1 LADFEPPA
9 VDFLLPHATWDTPP
23 PGRED
28 GRTPYADWLAAV
40 YAAWKADGRRVP
52 VRIFD
57 SIAATTRGG
66 ASGAESLGL
75 EASDLLVI
83 ETDGSLEQADSIKI
97 TFDGAPATGL
107 ALSAHSLN
115 EAAAHPAVRA
125 RQQGLAG
132 VSETCRQC
140 PVVTSCGGGL
150 YAHRYRSATG
160 FDNPSVYCADLEK
173 IITHIRAD
181 LRPGK
186 PATAPPSA
194 GHTLTGGQFD
204 ALASGFGDA
213 AAVGQLVRGQRSLLR
228 GQLALLRERAD
239 RTADRQFLAGWDL
252 LAQVERDDVGAFDR
266 VLAHPY
272 VRTWADHC
280 LRSIVVDAASLPAEA
295 AYLAAIAASAAI
307 SSGLPSEIDV
317 PVIGGYACLPTLG
330 RLRVPGEAVTLT
342 VADGGFDARTA
353 DRKWRL
359 RLADPE
365 SQADWHPVRQ
375 LRSETFAVALEDT
388 DPYRDTHDLPAADRL
403 AADEV
408 DRWQRQFAVAWPLI
422 ERAFPDYLPGL
433 AGGLSTFMPV
443 ASDERDEETSA
454 SSRHAFGAVA
464 AALPADGNVLALLI
478 LHEVQHI
485 KLSAILD
492 LFELCD
498 PADTQLFNA
507 PWRQDPRPAEPLL
520 QGAYAHLAVTD
531 YWRVRRGELGGA
543 QAAAAEER
551 FARWRM
557 HTAAAI
563 ETLAGSGA
571 LTPLGTRFVEGMR
584 TTVQRWFD
592 DEASRPEP
600 SEP

>member
-1 LADFEPPA
+1 
-9 VDFLLPHATWDTPP
+9 
-23 PGRED
+23 
-28 GRTPYADWLAAV
+28 
-40 YAAWKADGRRVP
+40 
-52 VRIFD
+52 
-57 SIAATTRGG
+57 
-66 ASGAESLGL
+66 
-75 EASDLLVI
+75 
-83 ETDGSLEQADSIKI
+83 
-97 TFDGAPATGL
+97 
-107 ALSAHSLN
+107 
-115 EAAAHPAVRA
+115 
-125 RQQGLAG
+125 
-132 VSETCRQC
+132 
-140 PVVTSCGGGL
+140 VVTSCGGGL